1 MKISAQI
8 FDNFNMETFW
18 KIVVASPDE
27 QQFSVKLQ
35 YAFLDSVVSQN
46 FFIGKEKVAFYALRF

>member
-1 MKISAQI
+1 MQ
-8 FDNFNMETFW
+8 TFR

-35 YAFLDSVVSQN
+35 YAFLDSVVPQI
-46 FFIGKEKVAFYALRF
+46 FFIGKKKVAFYALRF